1 MQKYIYIYESILPD
15 SYIGNQMFE
24 KMLNIRKGT
33 LQEACISA
41 AKEVISEN
49 REIIYGYAWHL
60 ENEIDGYLKECR
72 KGQATLWEALEIAMT
87 GYLSGEVF
95 RNNIYTFLENY
106 VEYLLYEKGI
116 LPSDV
121 ESIRSYLLRFVWY
134 EGADTDLNYIV
145 KKVDKFAKTHKLP

>member
-72 KGQATLWEALEIAMT
+72 KGQARLWDALENAMT
-87 GYLSGEVF
+87 EYLVGEILA
-95 RNNIYTFLENY
+95 NNIFSFLENY
-106 VEYLLYEKGI
+106 VECLLYEKGFTT
-116 LPSDV
+116 SYV

-134 EGADTDLNYIV
+134 EGIDTDLAYSV
-145 KKVDKFAKTHKLP
+145 KKVDVFAKTHMLP